1 MSWNYRQ
8 CGDLC
13 CEAPP
18 PPLLPSSS
26 PEPKQQSIEQWI
38 ELTWPQKPTAKSKL
52 QWTSLC
58 QATNTQEGL
67 HWCLGPPLRPN
78 RGLTAHPGPTQ
89 KEEPTTQA
97 KEQQTDPKLRK
108 DTSHDN
114 QGTGAHPEQH
124 RATQPSLH
132 PKTEQKLPHPRGT
145 GLTGRAQDPHHA
157 NYHMQGGRTRD
168 RDGKET
174 ERHVIPR
181 TDWKNGSQRKHL
193 VTFSLTK
200 MFYWYITR
208 AAFWLV
214 HVFFSKLYIGTNVQP
229 LEGSSALKFP

>member
-1 MSWNYRQ
+1 MNWNYRQ
-8 CGDLC
+8 CGNLC
-13 CEAPP
+13 CEDP
-18 PPLLPSSS
+18 LPSPIKFTRAQTAEHRAVNKTHMTPETNSKEQAAVDISVPSHKHSGRS
-26 PEPKQQSIEQWI
+26 PLVPG
-38 ELTWPQKPTAKSKL
+38 A
-52 QWTSLC
+52 
-58 QATNTQEGL
+58 
-67 HWCLGPPLRPN
+67 PLRPN

-97 KEQQTDPKLRK
+97 KGQQTDPKLRK

-114 QGTGAHPEQH
+114 QGTGAHPQQH
-124 RATQPSLH
+124 RTTQPSLH
-132 PKTEQKLPHPRGT
+132 PKTEQKVPHPRGT

-174 ERHVIPR
+174 ERHVTLR
-181 TDWKNGSQRKHL
+181 TDWRNGSQRKHL

-200 MFYWYITR
+200 MFYWYITQ